1 MQTKSSIALLAFAT
15 SLNFI
20 ISDTALAQ
28 YVWVNDKG
36 MKQFS
41 DVPPPKG
48 TPKDRI
54 LKAPGVRNQISE
66 DKNTNANN
74 ADAGKNEIEK
84 LQKPETLASKNED
97 YNKRKIAREESEKK
111 AAQEQQANQEKQK
124 NCGRA
129 KAYQQSIESGMPIL
143 TRNQS
148 GERVILDETQ
158 RNQELA
164 EAKKILNDCK

>member
-1 MQTKSSIALLAFAT
+1 MQTKSSIALVALVT
-15 SLNFI
+15 SLSLVASSNAF
-20 ISDTALAQ
+20 AQ

-36 MKQFS
+36 IKQFS

-54 LKAPGVRNQISE
+54 LKAPGVRNQVAE
-66 DKNTNANN
+66 DKNANVSN

-158 RNQELA
+158 RSQELA
-164 EAKKILNDCK
+164 EAKKILTDCK